1 VSPRSN
7 GTKWL
12 EALKQIAP
20 RVTRVALI
28 YNPETAPY
36 ADLFQRPVEA
46 AAPAFAVMPITVA
59 ARSAAELESAVDAFA
74 RTPMSLDR
82 SIPWTG
88 RRCCSVLVAGSIAQ
102 STG

>member
-1 VSPRSN
+1 M
-7 GTKWL
+7 
-12 EALKQIAP
+12 P

-59 ARSAAELESAVDAFA
+59 ARSDAELERAVDNSAS
-74 RTPMSLDR
+74 RSLP
-82 SIPWTG
+82 SG
-88 RRCCSVLVAGSIAQ
+88 RAGGPCQLEIRGTAQ
-102 STG
+102 AE